1 MAKADADYY
10 AVQKE
15 AEANKVWLTLWQSD
29 HFDRDITIL
38 QLKLTPEYL
47 ELKRYEAVGRMTKVY
62 YGPSIPN
69 LFVEIPQT
77 LGTAANPEAA
87 TDTGSK
93 PEQPLPLASDSKT
106 AK

>member
-1 MAKADADYY
+1 
-10 AVQKE
+10 
-15 AEANKVWLTLWQSD
+15 
-29 HFDRDITIL
+29 
-38 QLKLTPEYL
+38 
-47 ELKRYEAVGRMTKVY
+47 MTKVY

-77 LGTAANPEAA
+77 LSTAVNPEAA
-87 TDTGSK
+87 AAAADTGSK

>member
-1 MAKADADYY
+1 
-10 AVQKE
+10 
-15 AEANKVWLTLWQSD
+15 
-29 HFDRDITIL
+29 
-38 QLKLTPEYL
+38 
-47 ELKRYEAVGRMTKVY
+47 MTKVY